1 MACRNPAV
9 TSPKN
14 AADQLLRDFCL
25 RGLPDPRA
33 WKTVSVAPWLQAPD
47 APAIR
52 TYAQQTLDA
61 QRAVVEKL
69 LSQQNSIQGDDESQG
84 LLGFKAT
91 GELDDD
97 AVLVVQQV
105 AERLAARLGS
115 GAASGVVVVGYPDA
129 PGGTVQARQRADAVA
144 QVLRT
149 HPVFATRSITTDVGE
164 ASRAPAARTPGVPGM
179 ATVHPVVPLRAADA
193 FASVGEIRFPVN
205 DAKLDDASLAVIGRA
220 AAQIRQA
227 QLDPNA
233 PLVVYGYADASSSN
247 STDNER
253 LAQQRANAIRD
264 ALLLALRDD
273 GFTPER
279 IVARGR
285 VLNERV
291 HTYSAARREEVRSG
305 AILAGGSELDVGADQ
320 TRVATP
326 SQAQAPSAA
335 SVLSAEGIATAAAQA
350 LVQRAEREVEAF
362 VFQLVGSEICEKHQ
376 PLLPETCLLAHDPES
391 IGNGYQLSFG
401 NLQEVI
407 RRDFSRL
414 PAALVTQALDN
425 RFLAQL
431 RVLQAVQADT
441 SVRTDVDA
449 LQRRL
454 RSMPP
459 PNAASAQAVFATY
472 LASHPAEAGQIQE
485 AGGWA
490 VAGVFGLDFVRRVSD
505 GENPLRALQ
514 QFPGWVDRNVR
525 TRPGLVY
532 LAESVPVARVT
543 QFARFMSGVDSAALA
558 FRTQGLPGIT
568 ADTLHLYAVRSVL
581 VNVGHAE
588 RLKLVQ
594 HLGHLIMAGRQF
606 QEMLVTGDSLRREIR
621 DLRRQGEDGVEARK
635 QLLAEYLGDVAGT
648 FYTLL
653 PSDLGSDVERD
664 SVVRIAANVRDVV
677 YALQAGELRSAFTST
692 VTLISHLLGPR
703 LLAVNC
709 QVATLAGCGRLGLD
723 PRAVR
728 LAAFASDISAA
739 QSSSDVRDAM
749 SRFIDAGSD
758 VATKRTGPPEWRVFV
773 NAYVAGAGE
782 CCDYAGIQL
791 PVGLELVR
799 RGSSAR
805 PGRTWSVYVRAVE
818 LSGFLPRKNQ
828 EGGRGTEEVVASLVR
843 PGLFLIRAPFTGNGW
858 RNLVVGAGVSSWTQL
873 QEGETETD
881 EDRWKWKAKAS
892 LFLGWDLPI
901 FP

>member
-1 MACRNPAV
+1 M
-9 TSPKN
+9 
-14 AADQLLRDFCL
+14 
-25 RGLPDPRA
+25 
-33 WKTVSVAPWLQAPD
+33 
-47 APAIR
+47 
-52 TYAQQTLDA
+52 
-61 QRAVVEKL
+61 
-69 LSQQNSIQGDDESQG
+69 
-84 LLGFKAT
+84 
-91 GELDDD
+91 
-97 AVLVVQQV
+97 
-105 AERLAARLGS
+105 
-115 GAASGVVVVGYPDA
+115 
-129 PGGTVQARQRADAVA
+129 
-144 QVLRT
+144 
-149 HPVFATRSITTDVGE
+149 
-164 ASRAPAARTPGVPGM
+164 
-179 ATVHPVVPLRAADA
+179 
-193 FASVGEIRFPVN
+193 
-205 DAKLDDASLAVIGRA
+205 
-220 AAQIRQA
+220 
-227 QLDPNA
+227 
-233 PLVVYGYADASSSN
+233 
-247 STDNER
+247 
-253 LAQQRANAIRD
+253 
-264 ALLLALRDD
+264 
-273 GFTPER
+273 
-279 IVARGR
+279 
-285 VLNERV
+285 
-291 HTYSAARREEVRSG
+291 
-305 AILAGGSELDVGADQ
+305 
-320 TRVATP
+320 
-326 SQAQAPSAA
+326 
-335 SVLSAEGIATAAAQA
+335 
-350 LVQRAEREVEAF
+350 
-362 VFQLVGSEICEKHQ
+362 
-376 PLLPETCLLAHDPES
+376 
-391 IGNGYQLSFG
+391 
-401 NLQEVI
+401 
-407 RRDFSRL
+407 
-414 PAALVTQALDN
+414 
-425 RFLAQL
+425 
-431 RVLQAVQADT
+431 
-441 SVRTDVDA
+441 
-449 LQRRL
+449 
-454 RSMPP
+454 
-459 PNAASAQAVFATY
+459 
-472 LASHPAEAGQIQE
+472 
-485 AGGWA
+485 
-490 VAGVFGLDFVRRVSD
+490 
-505 GENPLRALQ
+505 
-514 QFPGWVDRNVR
+514 
-525 TRPGLVY
+525 
-532 LAESVPVARVT
+532 
-543 QFARFMSGVDSAALA
+543 
-558 FRTQGLPGIT
+558 
-568 ADTLHLYAVRSVL
+568 RSVL